1 MPSQWFDD
9 LLQIAL
15 KAFSIKVMGKNIF
28 NATNDNNNNV
38 VMKTQARDQ
47 PELDVRER
55 SKSS

>member
-15 KAFSIKVMGKNIF
+15 KAFCIKVMGKNIF
-28 NATNDNNNNV
+28 NATNDNNNV

-55 SKSS
+55 SKCS